1 MHCTNDRSNG
11 KVLLTS
17 IGEERNRRKLKCGT
31 SYHVCLCV
39 KLSGSFSHTFH
50 QTPHVHTKKNKGS
63 THLSLAKRAKT
74 GGGAG
79 WCGLYIG
86 KYFAPGRGLNRDKRP
101 TFSPGLSH
109 DPGQKSF
116 PPTPCRPHTL

>member
-1 MHCTNDRSNG
+1 MNREITHMHCTNDRSNG

-74 GGGAG
+74 EGGAG
-79 WCGLYIG
+79 WCGCIYR
-86 KYFAPGRGLNRDKRP
+86 KYFCPGSWLK
-101 TFSPGLSH
+101 PG
-109 DPGQKSF
+109 KK
-116 PPTPCRPHTL
+116 TTL